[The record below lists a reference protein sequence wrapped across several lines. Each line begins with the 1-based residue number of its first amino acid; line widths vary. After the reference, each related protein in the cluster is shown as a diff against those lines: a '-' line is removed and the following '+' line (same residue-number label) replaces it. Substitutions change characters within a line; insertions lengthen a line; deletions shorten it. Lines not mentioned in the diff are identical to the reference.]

1 MGSLQVNPEL
11 LHLSA
16 NEMDRLLAAH
26 RAAHTKAHGL
36 ISAAMSGWVGGAA
49 SALES
54 EFTELQGHSKHVEN
68 ETTHY
73 RDTLDQ
79 IGYGFAGLEEQTAI
93 NILNNRPQAKA

>member
-16 NEMDRLLAAH
+16 NEMDRLMAAH

-54 EFTELQGHSKHVEN
+54 
-68 ETTHY
+68 
-73 RDTLDQ
+73 
-79 IGYGFAGLEEQTAI
+79 
-93 NILNNRPQAKA
+93 